1 MKKQKSFSLIEVLI
15 VVTIFTLFA
24 GALISLVTV
33 GSKNA
38 VISKHRLQAAD
49 LGREGIE
56 GATATRDKA
65 WTDGRDWAYISNPP
79 PGDCYRLNA
88 STNYKRLVYPW
99 GTSCNYWRLGEDGL
113 TNPSNPEDPG
123 FKVTKDSVDYF
134 RRILVTDLDSVGV
147 PQTKKITTEVSWKD
161 FGQNKSIKLIKY
173 LTNWK
178 DATTA
183 GGGGPG
189 GPTVVTEQVG
199 ESSDDIEYRWNISGY
214 YFSLT
219 QSWTGAGF
227 WNFEQKKFSGAF
239 RFQTVAVPQGA
250 TITSAYLKIT
260 AGETNAVTTVNS
272 KIRAEDVDDAA
283 TFSTQA
289 DFESRFPS
297 QVTTA
302 IVNWV
307 SISNWVY
314 NTEYTSPDIKIVI
327 QEVVDRSNWASN
339 NNMVVFWDDYDNRSS
354 QVANAARRGYSY
366 DGNSAKAAKLIIS
379 YTVP

>member
-1 MKKQKSFSLIEVLI
+1 MKKQKSFGLLEVLI
-15 VVTIFTLFA
+15 VTTIFILFA

-38 VISKHRLQAAD
+38 VINKHRLQAAD

-56 GATATRDKA
+56 LTKYNRNVVWGGGSAAT
-65 WTDGRDWAYISNPP
+65 IPP
-79 PGDCYRLNA
+79 
-88 STNYKRLVYPW
+88 S
-99 GTSCNYWRLGEDGL
+99 
-113 TNPSNPEDPG
+113 
-123 FKVTKDSVDYF
+123 VT
-134 RRILVTDLDSVGV
+134 LDSVAYNRTILSVRQPSPNGY
-147 PQTKKITTEVSWKD
+147 ITAVTATVSWSD
-161 FGQNKSIKLIKY
+161 FGKTRDVKMITY
-173 LTNWK
+173 LTDWK
-178 DATTA
+178 DATA
-183 GGGGPG
+183 GGGGGGPG

-199 ESSDDIEYRWNISGY
+199 VSSDDIEYRWNISEY

-219 QSWTGAGF
+219 QTWTGAGF
-227 WNFEQKKFSGAF
+227 WNSDQKKFSGAF

-272 KIRAEDVDDAA
+272 KIRAEDVDDAT
-283 TFSTQA
+283 TFSTKA

-302 IVNWV
+302 TVNWEI
-307 SISNWVY
+307 ISTWVY
-314 NTEYTSPDIKIVI
+314 NTEYTSPDIKTVI

-339 NNMVVFWDDYDNRSS
+339 NNMVVFWDDYDNRSF

-366 DGNSAKAAKLIIS
+366 DGNSAKAAKLSIS
-379 YTVP
+379 YTMP